1 LRSWSPGGTPP
12 STHTCEGFGGIPDQ
26 HRHVLE
32 EVDDV
37 CSLISMIVDGV
48 VLDNLE
54 HANEHQHIVG
64 ELGVLLLKRRVGLVG
79 HRSGVIGTVRL
90 RPVSGFGV

>member
-1 LRSWSPGGTPP
+1 VVPP

-26 HRHVLE
+26 HRRLE
-32 EVDDV
+32 AVDDA
-37 CSLISMIVDGV
+37 CNLTSMIVDGV
-48 VLDNLE
+48 VLENLE
-54 HANEHQHIVG
+54 HANEHQHVVG